1 MLMPEGWGGGG
12 EGLQDDG
19 NEKREEA
26 QGREKGRK
34 MDGSRGGIER
44 GRFEEGSDIDTQSKP
59 KREEENSVLVG
70 SYFLIQA
77 LKCCKTKS
85 KQPSYIFEY
94 KILIS
99 QAQISSLSWDKV

>member
-34 MDGSRGGIER
+34 MDESRGGIEQ
-44 GRFEEGSDIDTQSKP
+44 GRFEEGSDIDTQSKVK
-59 KREEENSVLVG
+59 KRRR
-70 SYFLIQA
+70 
-77 LKCCKTKS
+77 
-85 KQPSYIFEY
+85 KQCACGVDTPIF
-94 KILIS
+94 
-99 QAQISSLSWDKV
+99 